1 MVEINQSSI
10 KLEHRI
16 EADGELAAEGYSILV
31 HYDYANNRSLAVSP
45 EMRAKIEAFES
56 SQLSC

>member
-1 MVEINQSSI
+1 MRVAEIKQSSI

-16 EADGELAAEGYSILV
+16 KAGGELAVDGYSILV
-31 HYDYANNRSLAVSP
+31 HYDYANNRSLTVPP

-56 SQLSC
+56 LG